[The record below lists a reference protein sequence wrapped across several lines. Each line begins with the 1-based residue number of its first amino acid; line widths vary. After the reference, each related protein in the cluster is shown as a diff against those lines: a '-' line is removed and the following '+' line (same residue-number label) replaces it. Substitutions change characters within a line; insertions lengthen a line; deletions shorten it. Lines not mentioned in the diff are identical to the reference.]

1 LPLDIWFGEQY
12 IPGMKFSL
20 QITKPLFSGQSR
32 FQKIDV
38 IETEAVGR
46 VLLLDGHI
54 MFSEFDEFIY
64 HEMIVHP
71 ALLAHPDARQVCVI
85 GGGDG
90 GCIRE
95 LLKYPNLKSIVLC
108 EIDEEVIRV
117 CREYFSAMTKSLSD
131 PRVTVNIEDAVDYIG
146 RQRNEFDAI
155 IGDTIDPTGPAVALW
170 EAPFFASVKN
180 ALRPNGI
187 FVSQI
192 ESVFSPH
199 GVIPKVTK
207 TLRSYFK
214 DCRLYGA
221 TIPTY
226 PTGYWNFVWASD
238 GVDPFSVHDGRQK
251 EIAATCRYYTPE
263 HQRAAFAIPAFSQA
277 YLS

>member
-1 LPLDIWFGEQY
+1 MWFGEQY

-20 QITKPLFSGQSR
+20 QVTNHLYSGQSR

-54 MFSEFDEFIY
+54 MFSDFDEFVY

-108 EIDEEVIRV
+108 EIDEEVVRISK
-117 CREYFSAMTKSLSD
+117 EYFPALAKSLSD
-131 PRVTVNIEDAVDYIG
+131 SRVQVNIEDGMDYIG
-146 RQRNEFDAI
+146 RKHNEFDVVLA
-155 IGDTIDPTGPAVALW
+155 DTIDPTGPAVALY
-170 EAPFFASVKN
+170 EAPFFSSIKK
-180 ALRPNGI
+180 ALRQNGV

-199 GVIPKVTK
+199 GTIPKVTK
-207 TLRSYFK
+207 ILRSIFR

-221 TIPTY
+221 TMPTY
-226 PTGYWNFVWASD
+226 PTGYWNFIWASD
-238 GVDPFSVHDGRQK
+238 GVDPYFVHAERQK

-263 HQRAAFAIPAFSQA
+263 HQRAAFAIPAFSRA
-277 YLS
+277 YLT